1 MNKDKQLYNIYSKY
15 LKEKYGERVYKIPIN
30 IPVTCPNRNG
40 KIAKG
45 GCTFCGEKGAG
56 FETLPNILSVQEQLK
71 TNIKYIGEKYN
82 AKKFISYFQNF
93 TNTYLPLDLFKEY
106 MKEACQD
113 GVVELSISTRPDCI
127 REEYLLFLKEL
138 AEEKRVNITIEL
150 GLQTVNYHS
159 LKKINRGHSLGEF
172 IDGVLRIKSYG
183 FKICCHLILNLP
195 WDTDIDVI
203 ENAKVISALGIDF
216 VKLHSLY
223 IEKDTIMG
231 QQYEKGEIQLITK
244 DEYIDRVILFLEY
257 LSPNIIIQRLIGRA
271 PEEDTIFMN
280 WDTSWWKIRD
290 EILNKMSN
298 DSSYQGKRFNYLYG
312 AIMEDFI

>member
-1 MNKDKQLYNIYSKY
+1 MNRDKPIYRIYSEY
-15 LKEKYGERVYKIPIN
+15 LKDEYGEKVYKIPIN
-30 IPVTCPNRNG
+30 IPVTCPNRDG

-45 GCTFCGEKGAG
+45 GCTFCGEKGTG
-56 FETLPNILSVQEQLK
+56 FENLPNDLSIQKQLEA
-71 TNIKYIGEKYN
+71 NMEYIGKRYK

-93 TNTYLPLDLFKEY
+93 TNTYLPFTLFKSY
-106 MKEACQD
+106 MEEACQD

-127 REEYLLFLKEL
+127 REEYLSFLKEL

-159 LKKINRGHSLGEF
+159 LRKINRGHSLGEF
-172 IDGVLRIKSYG
+172 IDGVLRIKNYG
-183 FKICCHLILNLP
+183 FQVCCHLILNLP
-195 WDTDIDVI
+195 WDKQIDVI
-203 ENAKVISALGIDF
+203 ENAKVLSALGIEF

-257 LSPNIIIQRLIGRA
+257 LSPDMVIQRLIGRA
-271 PEEDTIFMN
+271 PQEDTIFMN

-290 EILNKMSN
+290 QILNKMVTE
-298 DSSYQGKRFNYLYG
+298 SSFQGKKFNYLYG
-312 AIMEDFI
+312 AIMKDLV